1 MDTNLLCR
9 FLRLMVEKTPAAT
22 ICLTWARFVGGKI
35 EEEMSVL
42 VSVVYDDNVWS
53 MITWSMMIIE
63 EMNAPTIPFS
73 CRMAA
78 DKILRK

>member
-9 FLRLMVEKTPAAT
+9 FLRRIVEKTPAAT
-22 ICLTWARFVGGKI
+22 ICLTCFVGGKI

-42 VSVVYDDNVWS
+42 VSVA
-53 MITWSMMIIE
+53 TWSMMIIE

-73 CRMAA
+73 CRMAEEIEKCVTFFA
-78 DKILRK
+78 

>member
-42 VSVVYDDNVWS
+42 VSVA
-53 MITWSMMIIE
+53 TWSMMIIE

-73 CRMAA
+73 CRMAEEIEKCVTLFA
-78 DKILRK
+78 